1 MPAQNGQKVFGAGRF
16 YGTALPLTTASI
28 STPVPFLVAQDIAVD
43 FKRDIKKL
51 FGQNQLPVDVSAGM
65 LTVTG
70 KVTNGVFSARA
81 FNDMLIGGTL
91 STGQLPNVANE
102 TLTCTTGSTATVA
115 AANGAAFVT
124 DLGIFG
130 ATDGVPLV
138 KVSTATAVLA
148 DQYSVSTLGVYQFSS
163 LAARTSLK
171 ASYIYSTSG
180 GQTVTMTNQAMGRT
194 GGFSAVVAMLW
205 GTEKATITL
214 NNCISSDYGFATKL
228 DDYNKPT
235 FGFEAACDTSDVLG
249 TYSFAELS

>member
-1 MPAQNGQKVFGAGRF
+1 MAAQNGQKVFGAGRF
-16 YGTALPLTTASI
+16 YGTAI
-28 STPVPFLVAQDIAVD
+28 STSVVATPAPFGVAQDIAID

-70 KVTNGVFSARA
+70 KVTNGVLSARA
-81 FNDMLIGGTL
+81 FNDLLIGGTL
-91 STGQLPNVANE
+91 STGQIPNIANE
-102 TLTCTTGSTATVA
+102 TITITTGSTAGT
-115 AANGAAFVT
+115 AANGAGFVT

-138 KVSTATAVLA
+138 KATTAAVLTA
-148 DQYSVSTLGVYQFSS
+148 DQYAVTSTSGVYTFSS

-171 ASYIYSTSG
+171 ASYLYSTSG
-180 GQTVTMTNQAMGRT
+180 GQQVSMINQPMGKT

-205 GTEKATITL
+205 GVEKATISL

-228 DDYNKPT
+228 DDYTKPT
-235 FGFEAACDTSDVLG
+235 FGFEAATDTSDVLG
-249 TYSFAELS
+249 IYSFAELS